1 MFFNDRRS
9 VFLRRQ
15 HSAPILGVDKSPPP
29 NQLMRRNSE
38 RHLNSSF
45 KPTKITPTSVSDEP
59 YRKKHVRFTDE
70 VLRKGVHINPR
81 LQGITLN
88 EIDLCGSSVPRNSVF
103 NKTFAIAA
111 TPDGITPPSKRK
123 GSNKPSE
130 VLLNRIRR
138 IKEQLVA
145 DYFEIEVVQN
155 EVEEFIRENQVLMD
169 QLNSYETFQMGCQN
183 LLMLIND
190 LEERSR
196 RYSVLIAK
204 HRIQVERL
212 NKDSA
217 KMMEI
222 LHESKHLLRRSKLQR
237 ERSWQSL
244 DAQIIV

>member
-1 MFFNDRRS
+1 MFFNDRS

-15 HSAPILGVDKSPPP
+15 NSAPILGVEKSQQPK
-29 NQLMRRNSE
+29 QLLRRNSE

-81 LQGITLN
+81 LEGITLN

-103 NKTFAIAA
+103 NKTVAIAA
-111 TPDGITPPSKRK
+111 TPEGMSFPGMRK

-130 VLLNRIRR
+130 VLRNRIRR
-138 IKEQLVA
+138 IKEQLVV

-155 EVEEFIRENQVLMD
+155 EVVEFIRENQVLRE
-169 QLNSYETFQMGCQN
+169 QLKSYETFQIGCQN
-183 LLMLIND
+183 LVMLIND
-190 LEERSR
+190 LEASSR
-196 RYSVLIAK
+196 MYCIMIAK
-204 HRIQVERL
+204 YRIQVERL

-237 ERSWQSL
+237 ESSWQSL
-244 DAQIIV
+244 DVQIIV